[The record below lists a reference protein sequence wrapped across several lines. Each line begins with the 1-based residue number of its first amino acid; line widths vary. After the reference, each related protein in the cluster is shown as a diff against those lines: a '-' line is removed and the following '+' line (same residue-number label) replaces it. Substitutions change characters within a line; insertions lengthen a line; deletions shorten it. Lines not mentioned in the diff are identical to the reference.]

1 MKISYNKE
9 NVYKEALKAP
19 LSKKEDNSFKNKV
32 IEDKFPIEDIFSED
46 KFYNFRRFCRN
57 NKYKLLEDLDKNV
70 LKEFENI
77 KGVGRGKIEAIILR
91 LEEVYSNKQYIKDK
105 FYYFKNMDFSNENQ
119 EIVHVFWQDKY
130 NRFKEFCRKNK
141 VRYIGEIDNLLL
153 EDFKNTK
160 GVGEAK
166 IENIVRVLK
175 SHAVEDKNNDFFD
188 TGKLYKIV
196 KDLSL
201 AKVCKIFNLQCE
213 NNDILIK
220 DIEGKEIKDITCL
233 KRSDL
238 EKLLKELNSLKSPKD
253 ILEDFKNS
261 STDRTKTILLLRYYE
276 NKTLQEIANN
286 YGLTRERVRQVISIA
301 ITNLNS
307 LMITQNF
314 IGSIKIYGK
323 AENYMDYNKF
333 IELLG
338 KDNNYIINILVKEEV
353 IIKFHKEIGKIYF
366 K

>member
-19 LSKKEDNSFKNKV
+19 LSKKEDNSFKNKI
-32 IEDKFPIEDIFSED
+32 IEDKFSIEDIFSDD

-130 NRFKEFCRKNK
+130 NRFKEFCKKNK
-141 VRYIGEIDNLLL
+141 VRYIGEIDNILLQ
-153 EDFKNTK
+153 DFKNTK

-175 SHAVEDKNNDFFD
+175 SHAIEDKNNDFFD
-188 TGKLYKIV
+188 IGKLYQIV
-196 KDLSL
+196 KDLPL
-201 AKVCKIFNLQCE
+201 GEVCKIFNIECSS
-213 NNDILIK
+213 NNVLIK
-220 DIEGKEIKDITCL
+220 DIKGKEIKDIPYL
-233 KRSDL
+233 KKNDL
-238 EKLLKELNSLKSPKD
+238 EKLLKELNSLKSPKE
-253 ILEDFKNS
+253 ILENFKNS
-261 STDRTKTILLLRYYE
+261 SSDRTKDILVLRYYE
-276 NKTLQEIANN
+276 NKTLQDIANN
-286 YGLTRERVRQVISIA
+286 YGLTRERVRQVISMA
-301 ITNLNS
+301 INNLNS

-314 IGSIKIYGK
+314 IGAIKIYGK
-323 AENYMDYNKF
+323 VKNYIDYNKF

-338 KDNNYIINILVKEEV
+338 KDNKYIINILVKEEV
-353 IIKFHKEIGKIYF
+353 IIKFHKEVEKIYL